1 MYNIIKQN
9 DNISAYVKEFIADTE
24 ADIQSLPTDKT
35 VYPGSTCIVAETG
48 NVYILNNEQQWIKF

>member
-35 VYPGSTCIVAETG
+35 VYPGST
-48 NVYILNNEQQWIKF
+48 